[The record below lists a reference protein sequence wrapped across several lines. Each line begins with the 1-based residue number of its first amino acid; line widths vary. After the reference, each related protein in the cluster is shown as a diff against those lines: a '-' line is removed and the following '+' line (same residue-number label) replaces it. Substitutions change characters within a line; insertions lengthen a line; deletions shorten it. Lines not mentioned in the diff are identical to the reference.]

1 LGAFSPDGQWWWDGA
16 NWVPTAEIPLTI
28 PETEFERSG
37 RLKQARRLLLIR
49 EWLAVVGY
57 VGVGSVLGI
66 PLIPFL
72 VIAIMVVQ
80 YRAFRA
86 YREWTLE
93 VLTSATAQLL
103 GPDEPMLA
111 GETMVWAPVTLI
123 PSLQR
128 DFAVAITRAHVL
140 MFWFSHYDSPVCR
153 VVFAARPQDVEMRQ
167 FYGFLWV
174 KRLAVGYGGRWW
186 VLKGI
191 WGAFEPEQA
200 VQAWSTS
207 RQELVPAGVG

>member
-1 LGAFSPDGQWWWDGA
+1 
-16 NWVPTAEIPLTI
+16 
-28 PETEFERSG
+28 
-37 RLKQARRLLLIR
+37 
-49 EWLAVVGY
+49 
-57 VGVGSVLGI
+57 
-66 PLIPFL
+66 
-72 VIAIMVVQ
+72 MVVQ

-93 VLTSATAQLL
+93 LLTSATAQLL

-207 RQELVPAGVG
+207 RQELVPAGVR

>member
-1 LGAFSPDGQWWWDGA
+1 MGAFSPDGLWWWDGA
-16 NWVPTAEIPLTI
+16 NWVPTREIPLTI

-66 PLIPFL
+66 SLIPFL

-80 YRAFRA
+80 HRAFRA

-93 VLTSATAQLL
+93 LLTSATAQLL
-103 GPDEPMLA
+103 GPDEPVLA
-111 GETMVWAPVTLI
+111 GETMVWAPVTFI

-128 DFAVAITRAHVL
+128 DFAVGITRAHVL
-140 MFWFSHYDSPVCR
+140 MFWFSHYDSRVCR

-207 RQELVPAGVG
+207 RQELVLAGVR